1 MQFTPS
7 VISSSPLS
15 VQTQYNKRK
24 TFGLRRSKKVQ
35 MVVVLPHRAHWEA
48 SLLFNLC
55 WIDPDSRFYLEV
67 DSVIKHKMYNS
78 STIFTSLSAF
88 RILWPRDPT
97 WSHWWQSVM
106 STAKITG
113 NQVVAMAIC
122 RRVAFPPQ
130 RYNSHHFCANRII
143 KAYLWHRCA
152 YQCTLWRNTLQLLS
166 NTVGDVIT

>member
-1 MQFTPS
+1 MYKHNTIKGRHLTATALKEGANGGCFTSPCTLRS
-7 VISSSPLS
+7 QSPLQS
-15 VQTQYNKRK
+15 VLDRPCQP
-24 TFGLRRSKKVQ
+24 F
-35 MVVVLPHRAHWEA
+35 
-48 SLLFNLC
+48 LFRGQFC
-55 WIDPDSRFYLEV
+55 Y
-67 DSVIKHKMYNS
+67 HKMYNS

-106 STAKITG
+106 PTVKITG

-122 RRVAFPPQ
+122 RRVALPPQ

-143 KAYLWHRCA
+143 KAYLWHQCA
-152 YQCTLWRNTLQLLS
+152 YQCTLWRSTLQLLS